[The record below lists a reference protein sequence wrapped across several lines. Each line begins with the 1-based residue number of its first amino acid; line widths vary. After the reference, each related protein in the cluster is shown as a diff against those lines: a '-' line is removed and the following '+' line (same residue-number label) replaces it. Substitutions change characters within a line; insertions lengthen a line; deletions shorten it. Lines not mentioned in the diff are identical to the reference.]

1 MDEFKRI
8 YLNEWY
14 NEIEYEELTIDEAV
28 EKYNIDKDSIGYDN
42 GIFFS
47 KIAMR
52 VDQNGNYRVVQYLP
66 RNGIPY
72 KKFDFYI
79 LIKTK
84 DK

>member
-1 MDEFKRI
+1 MNEFKHM
-8 YLNEWY
+8 YMCEWY
-14 NEIEYEELTIDEAV
+14 NEIEVEELTINEAV

-42 GIFFS
+42 GILFG

-52 VDQNGNYRVVQYLP
+52 IDNCGRYRVVQYLP
-66 RNGIPY
+66 INSFSN

-84 DK
+84 G

>member
-14 NEIEYEELTIDEAV
+14 NEIEYEELTINEAV

-52 VDQNGNYRVVQYLP
+52 IDNCGRYRVVAYLP
-66 RNGIPY
+66 ENGISY
-72 KKFDFYI
+72 KKYDFYI

-84 DK
+84 EK